1 MNFLKISSSIS
12 EAFYEKLYEEQGI
25 LFVAAAGNGGNSNK
39 LYPASYPSLM
49 SVAAIDS
56 NKNRASFS
64 TFNDQVE
71 ISAPGVS
78 IESSLP
84 GNTYAKWSGTS
95 MATPHVAGVAGLLWM
110 YFPQCKNYQIRNA
123 ILATAED
130 LRTEGCDIETGFGVV
145 RAKSA
150 FELLAKGNC
159 GGNLGV
165 TDGTVGGCDQLSV
178 TDTVAPTSA
187 PTSTDDPKTFA
198 PTTTETIG
206 ELYHMRCIHQI
217 I

>member
-1 MNFLKISSSIS
+1 MGKVVSLSLGGYYYSSIS

-84 GNTYAKWSGTS
+84 GNRYAKWSGTS

-110 YFPQCKNYQIRNA
+110 YFQNAKIIRLEMCYLPLRKIWEVTVVTIIMALVWFEQNLLMSYYLKVTA
-123 ILATAED
+123 VEIL
-130 LRTEGCDIETGFGVV
+130 V
-145 RAKSA
+145 
-150 FELLAKGNC
+150 
-159 GGNLGV
+159 
-165 TDGTVGGCDQLSV
+165 
-178 TDTVAPTSA
+178 
-187 PTSTDDPKTFA
+187 
-198 PTTTETIG
+198 
-206 ELYHMRCIHQI
+206 
-217 I
+217 